1 MSDFYDYLN
10 GGGRQ
15 QPSLPIAHQRRPAPP
30 SPPPKPTA
38 ANLIN
43 SANSRIEQAKQALY
57 DKIDVCCAQYG
68 LYGLQIIE
76 QAVTQSLSV
85 MINGGNPVAPQ
96 RQPQYAPPAPPP
108 PQGYQPPPWGYNE
121 SYQPQPQRQ
130 PANYEE
136 AMADS
141 FMNNLGAV
149 MENCDREF
157 DKKAEADMKQRLFE
171 QKQYDMIA
179 AQNRAMPPINIDEA
193 LAAHANDFEV
203 TSEEDLRTNV

>member
-1 MSDFYDYLN
+1 MAEFYDYWM
-10 GGGRQ
+10 GGRQ
-15 QPSLPIAHQRRPAPP
+15 QPSLQITNSRKLAPP
-30 SPPPKPTA
+30 PQKATA
-38 ANLIN
+38 ANVIN
-43 SANSRIEQAKQALY
+43 SANSRIEQAKRSLY

-76 QAVTQSLSV
+76 QAVIQSLSV
-85 MINGGNPVAPQ
+85 MINGGNPIAPQ
-96 RQPQYAPPAPPP
+96 RQPQAAPPQPP
-108 PQGYQPPPWGYNE
+108 PQQSYQQQPFGYNE
-121 SYQPQPQRQ
+121 SYQQHQRQ

-179 AQNRAMPPINIDEA
+179 AQNRAMPPIDIDET
-193 LAAHANDFEV
+193 LATHINDFVV
-203 TSEEDLRTNV
+203 TSEEDLRSNV

>member
-1 MSDFYDYLN
+1 MTDFYDYVN
-10 GGGRQ
+10 GGSRQ
-15 QPSLPIAHQRRPAPP
+15 QPSLPITNSRRPAPP
-30 SPPPKPTA
+30 PQKATA

-43 SANSRIEQAKQALY
+43 SANSRIEQAKHALY

-96 RQPQYAPPAPPP
+96 RQQQYAPPQPPP
-108 PQGYQPPPWGYNE
+108 PQSYQQPPWGYNE
-121 SYQPQPQRQ
+121 SYQQPQRQ

-141 FMNNLGAV
+141 FLNNLGAV

-157 DKKAEADMKQRLFE
+157 DKKAEAELKQRLFE

-179 AQNRAMPPINIDEA
+179 AQNRAMPPIDIDEI
-193 LAAHANDFEV
+193 LATHTNDFVV
-203 TSEEDLRTNV
+203 TSEEDLRSNV

>member
-1 MSDFYDYLN
+1 MSDFYDYMT

-15 QPSLPIAHQRRPAPP
+15 QPSLPIAHSRRPVAPP
-30 SPPPKPTA
+30 PQKPTA

-121 SYQPQPQRQ
+121 SYQQPQRQ

-136 AMADS
+136 AIADS

-179 AQNRAMPPINIDEA
+179 AQNRAMPPIDINEA

>member
-10 GGGRQ
+10 CDGRQ
-15 QPSLPIAHQRRPAPP
+15 QPSLPITNSRRPAPP
-30 SPPPKPTA
+30 PQKATA

-43 SANSRIEQAKQALY
+43 SANSRIEQAKHALY

-85 MINGGNPVAPQ
+85 MINGGNPIAPQ
-96 RQPQYAPPAPPP
+96 RQPQYAPPTPPP
-108 PQGYQPPPWGYNE
+108 PQSYQQPPWGYNE
-121 SYQPQPQRQ
+121 SYQQPQRQ

-136 AMADS
+136 AMADV

-171 QKQYDMIA
+171 QKQYDMLA
-179 AQNRAMPPINIDEA
+179 AQNRAMPPIDIDET
-193 LAAHANDFEV
+193 LASHSNDFVV
-203 TSEEDLRTNV
+203 TSEEDLRSNV

>member
-1 MSDFYDYLN
+1 MSDFYDYLSCD
-10 GGGRQ
+10 GRQ
-15 QPSLPIAHQRRPAPP
+15 QPSLPITNSRRPAPP
-30 SPPPKPTA
+30 PQKATA

-43 SANSRIEQAKQALY
+43 SANSRIEQAKHALY

-76 QAVTQSLSV
+76 QAVTQSLSL

-96 RQPQYAPPAPPP
+96 RQPQYAPPPPTQSP
-108 PQGYQPPPWGYNE
+108 PQSYQQQPLGYNE
-121 SYQPQPQRQ
+121 SYQQPQRQ

-179 AQNRAMPPINIDEA
+179 AQNRAMPPIDIDET
-193 LAAHANDFEV
+193 LATYSNDFVV
-203 TSEEDLRTNV
+203 TSEEDLRSNV

>member
-10 GGGRQ
+10 CDGSQ
-15 QPSLPIAHQRRPAPP
+15 KPSLPITNSRRPAPP
-30 SPPPKPTA
+30 PQKATA

-76 QAVTQSLSV
+76 QAVTQSLSE

-96 RQPQYAPPAPPP
+96 RQPQCAPPP
-108 PQGYQPPPWGYNE
+108 QSYQQPPFGYNE
-121 SYQPQPQRQ
+121 SYQQPQRQ

-136 AMADS
+136 VMADS

-157 DKKAEADMKQRLFE
+157 DKKAEAEMKQRLFE

-179 AQNRAMPPINIDEA
+179 AQNRDMPPIDIDEA
-193 LAAHANDFEV
+193 LATHANDFVV
-203 TSEEDLRTNV
+203 TSEEDLRSNV

>member
-1 MSDFYDYLN
+1 MSDFYDYVN
-10 GGGRQ
+10 GGSRQ
-15 QPSLPIAHQRRPAPP
+15 QPSLPITNSRRPAPP
-30 SPPPKPTA
+30 PPLPKATA

-43 SANSRIEQAKQALY
+43 SANSRIEQAKHALY

-96 RQPQYAPPAPPP
+96 RQQQYAPPQPPP
-108 PQGYQPPPWGYNE
+108 PQSYQQPPWGYNE
-121 SYQPQPQRQ
+121 SYQQPQRQ

-141 FMNNLGAV
+141 FLNNLGAV

-157 DKKAEADMKQRLFE
+157 DKKAEAELKQRLFE

-179 AQNRAMPPINIDEA
+179 AQNRAMPPIDIDEI
-193 LAAHANDFEV
+193 LATHTNDFVV
-203 TSEEDLRTNV
+203 TSEEDLRSNV

>member
-10 GGGRQ
+10 GDGRQ
-15 QPSLPIAHQRRPAPP
+15 QPSLPITNARRPAPP
-30 SPPPKPTA
+30 PQKATA

-43 SANSRIEQAKQALY
+43 SANSRIEQAKHALY

-85 MINGGNPVAPQ
+85 MINGGNPAAPQ
-96 RQPQYAPPAPPP
+96 RQPQYAPPPPPP
-108 PQGYQPPPWGYNE
+108 PQSYQQPPWSYNE
-121 SYQPQPQRQ
+121 SYQQPQRQ

-136 AMADS
+136 AMADI
-141 FMNNLGAV
+141 FMNNLGTV

-171 QKQYDMIA
+171 QKQYDMLA
-179 AQNRAMPPINIDEA
+179 AQNRAMPPIDIDET
-193 LAAHANDFEV
+193 LAFHSNDFVV
-203 TSEEDLRTNV
+203 TSEEDLRSNV

>member
-1 MSDFYDYLN
+1 MTDFYDYLN
-10 GGGRQ
+10 CGGRK
-15 QPSLPIAHQRRPAPP
+15 QPSLPITNSRRPAPP
-30 SPPPKPTA
+30 PPPPKATA
-38 ANLIN
+38 TNLIN

-85 MINGGNPVAPQ
+85 MINGGNLVAPQ
-96 RQPQYAPPAPPP
+96 RQPQDAQ
-108 PQGYQPPPWGYNE
+108 PQQSYQQQPFGYNE
-121 SYQPQPQRQ
+121 SYQQHQRQ

-157 DKKAEADMKQRLFE
+157 DKKAEAEMKQRLFE

-179 AQNRAMPPINIDEA
+179 AQNRAMPPSDIEET
-193 LAAHANDFEV
+193 LATHANDFVV
-203 TSEEDLRTNV
+203 TSEEDLRSNV

>member
-10 GGGRQ
+10 CDSRQ
-15 QPSLPIAHQRRPAPP
+15 QPSLPITNSRRPAPP
-30 SPPPKPTA
+30 PQKATA
-38 ANLIN
+38 ANLLN
-43 SANSRIEQAKQALY
+43 SANSRIEQAKHALY

-85 MINGGNPVAPQ
+85 MINGGNPVATQ
-96 RQPQYAPPAPPP
+96 RQPQYAPPPPPP
-108 PQGYQPPPWGYNE
+108 PQTYQQPPFGYNE
-121 SYQPQPQRQ
+121 SYQQPQRQ

-141 FMNNLGAV
+141 FMDNLCAV

-179 AQNRAMPPINIDEA
+179 AQNRAMPPIDIDET
-193 LAAHANDFEV
+193 LASHTNDFVV
-203 TSEEDLRTNV
+203 TSEEDLRSNV

>member
-10 GGGRQ
+10 CDGRQ
-15 QPSLPIAHQRRPAPP
+15 QPSLPITNSRRPAPP
-30 SPPPKPTA
+30 PQKATA

-43 SANSRIEQAKQALY
+43 SANSRIEQAKHALY

-96 RQPQYAPPAPPP
+96 RQPQYAPPPPPP
-108 PQGYQPPPWGYNE
+108 PQTYQQPPFGYNE
-121 SYQPQPQRQ
+121 SYQQPQRQ

-179 AQNRAMPPINIDEA
+179 AQNRAMPPIDIDET
-193 LAAHANDFEV
+193 LATYSNDFVV
-203 TSEEDLRTNV
+203 TSEEDLRSNV

>member
-10 GGGRQ
+10 CGGRK
-15 QPSLPIAHQRRPAPP
+15 QPSLPITNSRRPAPP
-30 SPPPKPTA
+30 PPPPKATA
-38 ANLIN
+38 TNLIN

-85 MINGGNPVAPQ
+85 MINGGNLVALQ
-96 RQPQYAPPAPPP
+96 RQPQYAPPTPP
-108 PQGYQPPPWGYNE
+108 PQQAYQQPWGYNE
-121 SYQPQPQRQ
+121 SYQQPQRQ
-130 PANYEE
+130 PASYEE
-136 AMADS
+136 VIADS

-179 AQNRAMPPINIDEA
+179 AQNRAMPPIDINET

-203 TSEEDLRTNV
+203 TSEEDLRSNV

>member
-10 GGGRQ
+10 GDGRQ
-15 QPSLPIAHQRRPAPP
+15 QPSLPITNSRRPAPLP
-30 SPPPKPTA
+30 QKATA
-38 ANLIN
+38 ANLLN
-43 SANSRIEQAKQALY
+43 SANSRIEQAKHALY

-96 RQPQYAPPAPPP
+96 RQPQYAPPPPTP
-108 PQGYQPPPWGYNE
+108 PQAYQQPHWGYNE
-121 SYQPQPQRQ
+121 SYQQPQRQ

-171 QKQYDMIA
+171 QKQYDMLA
-179 AQNRAMPPINIDEA
+179 AQNRAMPPIDIDET
-193 LAAHANDFEV
+193 LASHANDFVV
-203 TSEEDLRTNV
+203 TSEEDLRSNV

>member
-1 MSDFYDYLN
+1 MSSDFYDYLN

-15 QPSLPIAHQRRPAPP
+15 QPSLPITNSRRLAPP
-30 SPPPKPTA
+30 PQKATA
-38 ANLIN
+38 ANVIN
-43 SANSRIEQAKQALY
+43 SANSRIEQAKRSLY

-76 QAVTQSLSV
+76 QAVIQSLSV
-85 MINGGNPVAPQ
+85 MINGGNPIAQQ
-96 RQPQYAPPAPPP
+96 RQPQDAPP
-108 PQGYQPPPWGYNE
+108 QQSYQQPPFGYNE
-121 SYQPQPQRQ
+121 SYQQQQRQ

-179 AQNRAMPPINIDEA
+179 AQNRAMPLIDIDET
-193 LAAHANDFEV
+193 LATHVNDFVV
-203 TSEEDLRTNV
+203 TSEEDLRANV

>member
-10 GGGRQ
+10 CDGRQ
-15 QPSLPIAHQRRPAPP
+15 QPSLPITNSRRPAPP
-30 SPPPKPTA
+30 PQKATA

-43 SANSRIEQAKQALY
+43 SANSRIEQAKHALY

-76 QAVTQSLSV
+76 QAVTQSLSD
-85 MINGGNPVAPQ
+85 MINGGNPIAPQ
-96 RQPQYAPPAPPP
+96 RQPQYAPPTPHP
-108 PQGYQPPPWGYNE
+108 PQSYQQPPWGYNE
-121 SYQPQPQRQ
+121 SYQQPQRQ

-149 MENCDREF
+149 MENCDIEF

-179 AQNRAMPPINIDEA
+179 AQNRAMPPIDINET

>member
-1 MSDFYDYLN
+1 
-10 GGGRQ
+10 
-15 QPSLPIAHQRRPAPP
+15 
-30 SPPPKPTA
+30 
-38 ANLIN
+38 
-43 SANSRIEQAKQALY
+43 
-57 DKIDVCCAQYG
+57 
-68 LYGLQIIE
+68 
-76 QAVTQSLSV
+76 

-96 RQPQYAPPAPPP
+96 RQPQYAPPP
-108 PQGYQPPPWGYNE
+108 PQTYQQPPFGYNE
-121 SYQPQPQRQ
+121 SYQQPQRQ

-179 AQNRAMPPINIDEA
+179 AQNRSMPPIDIDET
-193 LAAHANDFEV
+193 LATYANDFVV
-203 TSEEDLRTNV
+203 TSEEDLRSNV

>member
-10 GGGRQ
+10 CDGRQ
-15 QPSLPIAHQRRPAPP
+15 QPSLPITNSRRPAPP
-30 SPPPKPTA
+30 PQKATA
-38 ANLIN
+38 ANLLN
-43 SANSRIEQAKQALY
+43 SANSRIEQAKHALY

-96 RQPQYAPPAPPP
+96 RQPQYAPPP
-108 PQGYQPPPWGYNE
+108 PQTYQQPPFGYNE
-121 SYQPQPQRQ
+121 SYQQPQRQ

-179 AQNRAMPPINIDEA
+179 AQNRSMPPIDIDET
-193 LAAHANDFEV
+193 LATYANDFVV
-203 TSEEDLRTNV
+203 TSEEDLRSNV

>member
-10 GGGRQ
+10 GGRQ
-15 QPSLPIAHQRRPAPP
+15 QPSLPIAQQRRPAPP
-30 SPPPKPTA
+30 SQPPKATA

-76 QAVTQSLSV
+76 QAVTQSLSE

-96 RQPQYAPPAPPP
+96 RQPQYAPPPPP
-108 PQGYQPPPWGYNE
+108 PPHGYQPQPWGYNE
-121 SYQPQPQRQ
+121 SYQQPQRQ

-157 DKKAEADMKQRLFE
+157 AKKADADMKQRLFE

-179 AQNRAMPPINIDEA
+179 AQNRAMPPIDINEA

>member
-10 GGGRQ
+10 GDSRQ
-15 QPSLPIAHQRRPAPP
+15 QPSLPITNSRRPAPP
-30 SPPPKPTA
+30 PQKATA

-43 SANSRIEQAKQALY
+43 SANSRVEQAKRALY

-96 RQPQYAPPAPPP
+96 RQQQYAPPTQPP
-108 PQGYQPPPWGYNE
+108 PQSYQQPPWGYNE
-121 SYQPQPQRQ
+121 SYQQPQRQ

-141 FMNNLGAV
+141 FMDNLCAV

-179 AQNRAMPPINIDEA
+179 AQNRAMPPIDIDET
-193 LAAHANDFEV
+193 LATHANDFVV
-203 TSEEDLRTNV
+203 TSEEDLRSNV

>member
-1 MSDFYDYLN
+1 MSSDFYDYLN
-10 GGGRQ
+10 GDGRQ
-15 QPSLPIAHQRRPAPP
+15 QPSLPITNSRRLAPP
-30 SPPPKPTA
+30 PQKATA
-38 ANLIN
+38 ANVIN
-43 SANSRIEQAKQALY
+43 SANSRIEQAKRSLY

-76 QAVTQSLSV
+76 QAVIQSLSV
-85 MINGGNPVAPQ
+85 MINGGNPIAPQ
-96 RQPQYAPPAPPP
+96 RQPHAAPPQPP
-108 PQGYQPPPWGYNE
+108 PQQSYQQQPFGYNE
-121 SYQPQPQRQ
+121 SYQQHQRQ

-179 AQNRAMPPINIDEA
+179 AQNRAMPPIDIDET
-193 LAAHANDFEV
+193 LATHINDFVV
-203 TSEEDLRTNV
+203 TSEEDLRSNV

>member
-1 MSDFYDYLN
+1 MTGFYEHWM
-10 GGGRQ
+10 GGRQ
-15 QPSLPIAHQRRPAPP
+15 QPSLPITNSRKPAPP
-30 SPPPKPTA
+30 PQKANA
-38 ANLIN
+38 ANLLN

-96 RQPQYAPPAPPP
+96 RQPQYAPPQPPP
-108 PQGYQPPPWGYNE
+108 PQSYQQPPLCYNE
-121 SYQPQPQRQ
+121 SYQQHQRQ

-179 AQNRAMPPINIDEA
+179 AQNRAMPPIDIDET
-193 LAAHANDFEV
+193 LATHINDFVV
-203 TSEEDLRTNV
+203 TSEEDLRSNV

>member
-10 GGGRQ
+10 CDGRQ
-15 QPSLPIAHQRRPAPP
+15 QPSLPITNSRRPAPP
-30 SPPPKPTA
+30 PQKATA

-76 QAVTQSLSV
+76 QAVTQSLSD
-85 MINGGNPVAPQ
+85 MINGGNPIAPQ
-96 RQPQYAPPAPPP
+96 RQPQYAPPTPPP
-108 PQGYQPPPWGYNE
+108 PQSYQQPPWGYNE
-121 SYQPQPQRQ
+121 SYQQPQRQ

-136 AMADS
+136 AMADV

-171 QKQYDMIA
+171 QKQYDMLA
-179 AQNRAMPPINIDEA
+179 AQNRAMPPIDIDET
-193 LAAHANDFEV
+193 LASHSNDFVV
-203 TSEEDLRTNV
+203 TSEEDLRSNV